1 MGREEALRMLR
12 EKQCSRWP
20 ECDCYAT
27 LLLWAANF
35 HDEGMTFEPAELEWA
50 ETAIFMSL
58 ACIMKRCPDREMK
71 AYARDQLRDSY
82 WDRQKADG
90 IWCDQ

>member
-1 MGREEALRMLR
+1 MKAELFRMLLNR
-12 EKQCSRWP
+12 ECRRWP
-20 ECDCYAT
+20 DCHCHAT
-27 LLLWAANF
+27 LLLWAANLQ
-35 HDEGMTFEPAELEWA
+35 DEGQTFEPGELEWA

-71 AYARDQLRDSY
+71 AYARSQLRDSY